1 MKRYDPAVSPPPSEW
16 LALDEEVRLLLV
28 EHYHE
33 RAKIDLPNVKLHAV
47 MHAIVENQLA
57 ESVPAVVETFE
68 RLRTEGLARHE
79 VLHAIGSVL
88 APLMV
93 QLMNHDVSAADP
105 NTVYFAKLRALT
117 AARWR
122 AS

>member
-1 MKRYDPAVSPPPSEW
+1 VKRYNPAVSPPPSEW
-16 LALDEEVRLLLV
+16 PALDEQERLLLV
-28 EHYHE
+28 ERYHV

-68 RLRTEGLARHE
+68 RLTTEGLDRHD

-88 APLMV
+88 AHHMV
-93 QLMNHDVSAADP
+93 QLMNHDVSTADP
-105 NTVYFAKLRALT
+105 NAVYFAELRALT